1 MKGKR
6 LLALILLPCAIL
18 LAGCE
23 ASTQMQIY
31 GNDTY
36 SFSTHLTQPRT
47 TQDIKCK
54 DQIPGIEDYLKT
66 SQVEIKDK
74 STDQVSDCT
83 ITVKA
88 QHISQAKKPFVTIKH
103 IGDSYVV
110 KLAPVQSLD
119 FLDAQTDQFR
129 LTITFPGPVLKT
141 DTYSGATAEGNTVTW
156 TTPQALVKGF
166 EVRGQ
171 DHPGITMNQKWGVG
185 FLVILLTLIVALV
198 VFRKHPRIAP
208 IWGKLA
214 QAGKRFAG
222 TCRKLLLRTLSYL
235 DLGGSAS
242 GHSSKHSRKRRDK
255 GK

>member
-6 LLALILLPCAIL
+6 ALALVLLPLAL
-18 LAGCE
+18 LLSGCQ

-31 GNDTY
+31 ENDTY

-47 TQDIKCK
+47 AQDIKCK
-54 DQIPGIEDYLKT
+54 DQIPGIEDYTKT
-66 SQVEIKDK
+66 ALVKIKDK

-129 LTITFPGPVLKT
+129 LSITFPGPVLKT
-141 DTYSGATAEGNTVTW
+141 DTYSGAIAKGNTVTW

-171 DHPGITMNQKWGVG
+171 DHPGITMNQKWGIG
-185 FLVILLTLIVALV
+185 FLVILIGLLAALV
-198 VFRKHPRIAP
+198 FFRKHPRVAP
-208 IWGKLA
+208 LWSKLQQLA
-214 QAGKRFAG
+214 KKVRAAARNLF
-222 TCRKLLLRTLSYL
+222 LRALSYL
-235 DLGGSAS
+235 DLGGTYT
-242 GHSSKHSRKRRDK
+242 GRRSKHSRKRREK
-255 GK
+255 

>member
-6 LLALILLPCAIL
+6 LLALMLLPLAL
-18 LAGCE
+18 LLSGCQ
-23 ASTQMQIY
+23 ADTQMQIY
-31 GNDTY
+31 ENDTY

-47 TQDIKCK
+47 AQDIKCK
-54 DQIPGIEDYLKT
+54 DQIPGIEDYIKT
-66 SQVEIKDK
+66 AQVAIKDK

-110 KLAPVQSLD
+110 KLSPVQSLD

-129 LTITFPGPVLKT
+129 LAITFPGPVLKT
-141 DTYSGATAEGNTVTW
+141 DSYSGAKAEGNTVTW

-171 DHPGITMNQKWGVG
+171 DHPGITMNQKWVIG
-185 FLVILLTLIVALV
+185 FLVILIALVVALV

-208 IWGKLA
+208 IWSKLM
-214 QAGKRFAG
+214 QAWKAIAS
-222 TCRKLLLRTLSYL
+222 TCRNLFLRTLSYL
-235 DLGGSAS
+235 DLGGGST
-242 GHSSKHSRKRRDK
+242 GRRSKHSRKRK

>member
-103 IGDSYVV
+103 IGDSYVA

-141 DTYSGATAEGNTVTW
+141 DTYSGASDF
-156 TTPQALVKGF
+156 PQTSTRRPYL
-166 EVRGQ
+166 GQ
-171 DHPGITMNQKWGVG
+171 
-185 FLVILLTLIVALV
+185 A
-198 VFRKHPRIAP
+198 
-208 IWGKLA
+208 
-214 QAGKRFAG
+214 
-222 TCRKLLLRTLSYL
+222 
-235 DLGGSAS
+235 SAS
-242 GHSSKHSRKRRDK
+242 GKEIRWRLPQVTPAHFELFRSGRIRLWTSFQTFT
-255 GK
+255 

>member
-103 IGDSYVV
+103 IGDSYVA

-156 TTPQALVKGF
+156 TTPQALVKVSRY
-166 EVRGQ
+166 EDKITRG
-171 DHPGITMNQKWGVG
+171 
-185 FLVILLTLIVALV
+185 
-198 VFRKHPRIAP
+198 
-208 IWGKLA
+208 
-214 QAGKRFAG
+214 
-222 TCRKLLLRTLSYL
+222 
-235 DLGGSAS
+235 
-242 GHSSKHSRKRRDK
+242 
-255 GK
+255 

>member
-1 MKGKR
+1 MKRKR
-6 LLALILLPCAIL
+6 LLALALLPLAL
-18 LAGCE
+18 LLSGCE

-31 GNDTY
+31 NNDTY

-47 TQDIKCK
+47 AQDIKCK
-54 DQIPGIEDYLKT
+54 DQIPGIENYLKT
-66 SQVEIKDK
+66 AQVEIKDK
-74 STDQVSDCT
+74 STDRVSDCT

-103 IGDSYVV
+103 IGDSYLV
-110 KLAPVQSLD
+110 KLEPVQSLD

-141 DTYSGATAEGNTVTW
+141 DANSGAQVKDNTVTW

-171 DHPGITMNQKWGVG
+171 DHPGITMNQKWGIG
-185 FLVILLTLIVALV
+185 FLVILVALVVALV

-208 IWGKLA
+208 IWNKIM
-214 QAGKRFAG
+214 QALGVFTVA
-222 TCRKLLLRTLSYL
+222 CRNLFFRVLSYL
-235 DLGGSAS
+235 DLGGSS
-242 GHSSKHSRKRRDK
+242 TGRRTKRSRRRGRK
-255 GK
+255 

>member
-1 MKGKR
+1 MKSKR

-103 IGDSYVV
+103 IGDSYVA

-129 LTITFPGPVLKT
+129 LTITFPGPVLKPIPIP
-141 DTYSGATAEGNTVTW
+141 GRQQKATPSLGR
-156 TTPQALVKGF
+156 P
-166 EVRGQ
+166 
-171 DHPGITMNQKWGVG
+171 
-185 FLVILLTLIVALV
+185 
-198 VFRKHPRIAP
+198 
-208 IWGKLA
+208 
-214 QAGKRFAG
+214 
-222 TCRKLLLRTLSYL
+222 RKL
-235 DLGGSAS
+235 
-242 GHSSKHSRKRRDK
+242 SSKVSRYEDK
-255 GK
+255 ITRG

>member
-6 LLALILLPCAIL
+6 LLALILLPCAL
-18 LAGCE
+18 LLSGCE
-23 ASTQMQIY
+23 ARTQMQIY
-31 GNDTY
+31 ENDTY

-47 TQDIKCK
+47 AQDIKCK

-66 SQVEIKDK
+66 AQVAIKDQ
-74 STDQVSDCT
+74 STDRVSDCT

-141 DTYSGATAEGNTVTW
+141 DAYSGAKADGNTVTW

-171 DHPGITMNQKWGVG
+171 DHPGITMNQKWGIG
-185 FLVILLTLIVALV
+185 FLVIVVALIVALV
-198 VFRKHPRIAP
+198 VFRRHPRIAP

-214 QAGKRFAG
+214 QAGKIIAG
-222 TCRKLLLRTLSYL
+222 SCRNLFLRILSYL
-235 DLGGSAS
+235 DLGGSSS
-242 GHSSKHSRKRRDK
+242 GRRSKHSRKRR